1 VARKAPII
9 DLPVKITLTAD
20 GVERYR
26 RAQRP
31 LKRIRMGD
39 NRLEYG
45 ISLSSFSA
53 EALQKMINVDYISAV
68 EIARTEFSDKRRE
81 VIDLNKLI
89 VYRILYHA
97 FERESY
103 ALLLKSPLITRW
115 NRTHPTRLINDSTL
129 FDSNLVQTLLNSC
142 AADLPL
148 VSQDIQ
154 SGLLAEIQA
163 DANLSAEEKEVLGYL
178 SDRYVVSMR
187 NVLWCVLAR
196 SRGEPGYEQLVS
208 QLVGLLR
215 RYLDKSKI
223 AEYLALMVTEL
234 LTYVESLRLR
244 EAARRL
250 AQGNPADGGDVLRD
264 PALRAAVLQHL
275 QEQEDYLHLTY
286 FVGSRGPSIGTE
298 DRLRILVYNRASEY
312 RRVKTQIESK
322 ALLVGEKSLT
332 EFYRRA
338 PQEDLDTDL
347 GLYYLSFL
355 HAECTRCQVHLDS
368 RVSEI
373 PQSDLTVINLSLRF

>member
-1 VARKAPII
+1 MARKAPII

>member
-1 VARKAPII
+1 MARKTPII

-39 NRLEYG
+39 GRLEYG
-45 ISLSSFSA
+45 VSLASFSA
-53 EALQKMINVDYISAV
+53 DALQKMINVDYLSSV

-89 VYRILYHA
+89 VYRMLYHA

-103 ALLLKSPLITRW
+103 ELLLKSPLITRW
-115 NRTHPTRLINDSTL
+115 NRLHPARLINEGTM
-129 FDSNLVQTLLNSC
+129 FDPALVQGLLSSC
-142 AADLPL
+142 APDLPL

-154 SGLLAEIQA
+154 SGLLAEIHA
-163 DANLSAEEKEVLGYL
+163 DADLSAEEKEVMGYL

-196 SRGEPGYEQLVS
+196 SRTEPGYDQMVS
-208 QLVGLLR
+208 QLVSLLR

-234 LTYVESLRLR
+234 LTYVESLRLK
-244 EAARRL
+244 ETARRL
-250 AQGNPADGGDVLRD
+250 SPGGRPSDDVLKD
-264 PALRAAVLQHL
+264 PAFRARVLQHL
-275 QEQEDYLHLTY
+275 QEQEDYLFLTY

-322 ALLVGEKSLT
+322 AQLVGDKSLA

-338 PQEDLDTDL
+338 PEEELGSEL

-373 PQSDLTVINLSLRF
+373 PKSDLTVINLSLRF

>member
-1 VARKAPII
+1 MARKAPII

-31 LKRIRMGD
+31 LNRIRMGD
-39 NRLEYG
+39 DRLEYG

-115 NRTHPTRLINDSTL
+115 NRTHPKRLINESTL
-129 FDSNLVQTLLNSC
+129 FDSTLVQALLNSC

-154 SGLLAEIQA
+154 SGLLAEIHA
-163 DANLSAEEKEVLGYL
+163 DPDLSAEEKEVMGYL

-208 QLVGLLR
+208 QLVSLLR

-234 LTYVESLRLR
+234 LTYVESLRLK
-244 EAARRL
+244 ETARRL
-250 AQGNPADGGDVLRD
+250 ARGKGAGEVLRD
-264 PALRAAVLQHL
+264 PALRATVLQHL
-275 QEQEDYLHLTY
+275 QQQEDFLHLTY

-322 ALLVGEKSLT
+322 ALLVGEKSLA

-338 PQEDLDTDL
+338 PSEDLDTEL

-355 HAECTRCQVHLDS
+355 HAECARCQVHLDS
-368 RVSEI
+368 RVSEV